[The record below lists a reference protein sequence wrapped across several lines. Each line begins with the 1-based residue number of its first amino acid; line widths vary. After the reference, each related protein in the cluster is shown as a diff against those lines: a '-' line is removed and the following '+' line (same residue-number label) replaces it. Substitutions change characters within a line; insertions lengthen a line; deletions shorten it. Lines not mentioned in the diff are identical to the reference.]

1 MARELV
7 EYPMLGADNRLFLGQ
22 AREVC
27 MWSKFLDKLEVAGD
41 YIQIAIWTALGVLA
55 GIHGESLAALAII
68 VLLMQ
73 IEIRIT
79 AEKKIRDHIA
89 LEQEL
94 FRRLRAGDEIMSTSA
109 CVINRLTQRLE
120 ALETISKN

>member
-1 MARELV
+1 
-7 EYPMLGADNRLFLGQ
+7 
-22 AREVC
+22 

-41 YIQIAIWTALGVLA
+41 YIQIVIWTSLGVLA

-68 VLLMQ
+68 VMLMQ
-73 IEIRIT
+73 IEIRIG